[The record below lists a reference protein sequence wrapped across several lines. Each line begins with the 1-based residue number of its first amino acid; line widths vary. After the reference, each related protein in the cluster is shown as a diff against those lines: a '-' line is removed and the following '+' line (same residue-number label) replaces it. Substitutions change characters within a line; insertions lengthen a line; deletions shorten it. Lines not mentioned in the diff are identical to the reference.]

1 MSTVKNCATG
11 TSLIKKIKKTL
22 KIELFSPMSSKKT
35 QWLYLALFRKYVM
48 SRMFNPPEVQQRCV
62 YNLSAA
68 AAADKHHLFIHIF

>member
-1 MSTVKNCATG
+1 
-11 TSLIKKIKKTL
+11 
-22 KIELFSPMSSKKT
+22 MSSKKT